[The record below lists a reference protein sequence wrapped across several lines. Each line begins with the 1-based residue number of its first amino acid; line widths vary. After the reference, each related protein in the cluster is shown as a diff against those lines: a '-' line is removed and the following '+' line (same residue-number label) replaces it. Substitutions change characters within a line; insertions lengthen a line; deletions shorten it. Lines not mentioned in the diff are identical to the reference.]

1 MRHHLHR
8 PARGDPPYTKTWR
21 AATVFLVVCTFGALM
36 PVSAHASTT
45 TDGET
50 ETNPVVASYAAE
62 YSVTLVEAQ
71 QRLERIP
78 ELQEI
83 VEALHASES
92 ERLAGWGIDH
102 HGSMTAWVWLTGAE
116 PPTSAA
122 LAIANLHDDVQIRTG
137 AQVTFAALASAQD
150 QFGLGV
156 GIGAV
161 GSTGAVGGNR
171 IDLSNMITHTAVD
184 LSANALEIGIE
195 VTAASPRPSGAL
207 DPADDQA
214 PIGPLGNTDDVN
226 NSDATLAYVMQLIA
240 PHVSVPFNVIEADF
254 VEDHAA
260 FEGGR
265 RMTNGG
271 AVCTSGFTAYHS
283 GDNRYGLITA
293 GHCDQ
298 STWTTQGVTLDFKVR
313 AYNASN
319 DAAFYMIPQG
329 QGHSVTNRVRCSDNS
344 GTTQTCPINSVGPG
358 RLFMQGHYVCH
369 MGTNSGVSCG
379 TVDNVR
385 YKPNPPRGC
394 DGNGTECRPVF
405 IRASGPDMR
414 ACSGDSGGPVY
425 SYSAAYGIHKGGP
438 RNNPCNRDNSYIV
451 FSGIRRVQ
459 NVLGVAVV
467 TNWPSS
473 VP

>member
-1 MRHHLHR
+1 MSESGCQGTYCTFSKFASAEGL
-8 PARGDPPYTKTWR
+8 WR
-21 AATVFLVVCTFGALM
+21 A
-36 PVSAHASTT
+36 VSPKFTADSKGDSSCDTT
-45 TDGET
+45 YTDKPAEIRRTPGDGE
-50 ETNPVVASYAAE
+50 
-62 YSVTLVEAQ
+62 
-71 QRLERIP
+71 RLLGLLLP
-78 ELQEI
+78 
-83 VEALHASES
+83 AL
-92 ERLAGWGIDH
+92 
-102 HGSMTAWVWLTGAE
+102 
-116 PPTSAA
+116 
-122 LAIANLHDDVQIRTG
+122 
-137 AQVTFAALASAQD
+137 
-150 QFGLGV
+150 
-156 GIGAV
+156 
-161 GSTGAVGGNR
+161 
-171 IDLSNMITHTAVD
+171 
-184 LSANALEIGIE
+184 
-195 VTAASPRPSGAL
+195 SGH
-207 DPADDQA
+207 
-214 PIGPLGNTDDVN
+214 
-226 NSDATLAYVMQLIA
+226 SWLAYVRQLIA

-254 VEDHAA
+254 VDDHAA

-344 GTTQTCPINSVGPG
+344 GTVQTCPINSVGPG

-405 IRASGPDMR
+405 MR
-414 ACSGDSGGPVY
+414 ACSGDSGGPVF

-438 RNNPCNRDNSYIV
+438 RNNPCNRDNSYII

-459 NVLGVAVV
+459 IVLGVAVV